1 MSWPILA
8 VLSGLLFAGSNAITK
23 AFQPKLPS
31 ALGMFIFSAGVFL
44 TSAFLALF
52 IKSGAGAPKFT
63 WAPSYL
69 ALTSGFVWAFAQFL
83 LIVAFAKH
91 APISI
96 AIPIVVGG
104 IVVGGV
110 LSGVAFF
117 GETLSF
123 IRIIGITIVL
133 IGTIILSK

>member
-1 MSWPILA
+1 MNWPILA
-8 VLSGLLFAGSNAITK
+8 ILSGLLFAGSNAITK

-52 IKSGAGAPKFT
+52 IRSAAGAPKFT
-63 WAPSYL
+63 WPPSYL

-104 IVVGGV
+104 IAVGGV
-110 LSGVAFF
+110 LTGLLFF
-117 GETLSF
+117 GETLSLM
-123 IRIIGITIVL
+123 RIIGIVTVL
-133 IGTIILSK
+133 IGTVILSR